1 MVLTCPSKG
10 APAVT
15 NVNTLPDGPGSLVR
29 VLPSCMKRSV
39 TVVALLLSKTLAHV
53 LFARRHDNHLH
64 WHLMSVLG
72 HPTLQVIPPQLPWLR
87 AFSSLARIEPC
98 LASHQFAME
107 FDGPAMIF
115 LVSKHNCAFDLSD
128 VLASCCPRRYQCRLQ
143 WPWSNILTIPVVGHC
158 QF

>member
-1 MVLTCPSKG
+1 MQAGLGKELAELEGPELDGVQVILGSASSEENESARTEMVLTCPSKG

-64 WHLMSVLG
+64 
-72 HPTLQVIPPQLPWLR
+72 
-87 AFSSLARIEPC
+87 
-98 LASHQFAME
+98 
-107 FDGPAMIF
+107 
-115 LVSKHNCAFDLSD
+115 
-128 VLASCCPRRYQCRLQ
+128 
-143 WPWSNILTIPVVGHC
+143 
-158 QF
+158 